1 MEKRITYLGSV
12 SLTSLNHETIIRN
25 GKKGIFIPVEENPA
39 IFFQQK
45 EDGTKVINLDIEA
58 KPTPNNQFGN
68 DFMLK
73 ASVGKANRQKLGN
86 LTREQ
91 MNQYTPILGNL
102 RKFEFEIAGN
112 GNANANQAT
121 QQAGGYQGPDM
132 PEQFDG
138 SW

>member
-1 MEKRITYLGSV
+1 MAKRTTYLGSV
-12 SLTSLNHETIIRN
+12 SLTGLIHETIIRN
-25 GKKGIFIPVEENPA
+25 GKKGIFIPVDDNPS
-39 IFFQQK
+39 IYYQQK
-45 EDGTKVINLDIEA
+45 DDGSKVINLDIEA
-58 KPTPNNQFGN
+58 KPTPNNQYGN

-86 LTREQ
+86 ISRDQ

-102 RKFEFEIAGN
+102 KKFEFDAPDGN
-112 GNANANQAT
+112 GGQGT
-121 QQAGGYQGPDM
+121 PQPQGFQGPDM